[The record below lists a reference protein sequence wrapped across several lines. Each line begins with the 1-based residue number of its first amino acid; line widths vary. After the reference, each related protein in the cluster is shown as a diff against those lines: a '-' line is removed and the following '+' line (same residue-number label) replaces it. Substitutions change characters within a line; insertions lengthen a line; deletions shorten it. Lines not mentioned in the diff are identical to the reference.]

1 MATYACAGAR
11 LRNSRCTVFL
21 ITAADLNEMVIKRMV
36 EQTLAA
42 CQQLVDRLLRSKH
55 YQVIIQLQH
64 GEDYSKL

>member
-1 MATYACAGAR
+1 VATYACAGAR
-11 LRNSRCTVFL
+11 LWNSRRTVFV
-21 ITAADLNEMVIKRMV
+21 ITTADLNKMVIKRIV

-42 CQQLVDRLLRSKH
+42 CQQLVGRLLRSKH